1 MTTLQTS
8 QRDAYKKIDE
18 RINKGNQLLE
28 VNITDSARLNSA
40 RADRRRWHD
49 FNKELLA
56 QLFSD
61 DRLSKEYERNSRIAV
76 MSVGYSSL
84 HEQIRDYKESIKRR
98 LNALISI
105 QERLEL
111 FSEPITLPDPAT
123 HVAPNIGQFVN
134 LHPKILNG
142 CTSLYEGGHF
152 GEAVEKGF
160 KIVRD
165 RLRTITGYE
174 TGSEAFGKG
183 GLHINGSIAPHVDQ
197 DFQNAVKFL
206 AMAIDNFR
214 NEKAHSSDGGV
225 SSPERAYEYL
235 ALTSLAMHHLDNAEV
250 RTR

>member
-1 MTTLQTS
+1 MTTLQIS
-8 QRDAYKKIDE
+8 RGSASKKIQE
-18 RINKGNQLLE
+18 RIDKGNQLLG
-28 VNITDSARLNSA
+28 VAITDLARLDAA

-49 FNKELLA
+49 FNKELLG

-61 DRLSKEYERNSRIAV
+61 DRLSKEYERNSHMAIV
-76 MSVGYSSL
+76 SMGYSSL
-84 HEQIRDYKESIKRR
+84 GEQIQDHKEAVQRR
-98 LNALISI
+98 LNALASI

-111 FSEPITLPDPAT
+111 FPEPAASGGSTYAASGPGHFD
-123 HVAPNIGQFVN
+123 N
-134 LHPKILNG
+134 LHHEILRG
-142 CTSLYEGGHF
+142 CTALYEGNHF

-165 RLRTITGYE
+165 RLRTITGHE

-183 GLHINGSIAPHVDQ
+183 GLYINGSIAPHVDY

-206 AMAIDNFR
+206 TMAIDNFR

-225 SSPERAYEYL
+225 ASPERAYEYL
-235 ALTSLAMHHLDNAEV
+235 ALSSLAMHHLDKAEV

>member
-1 MTTLQTS
+1 MATLQIS
-8 QRDAYKKIDE
+8 REDAHKKIEE

-28 VNITDSARLNSA
+28 VAVTDSTRLHSA

-61 DRLSKEYERNSRIAV
+61 DRLSKEYERGSHLAV
-76 MSVGYSSL
+76 VSMGYSSL
-84 HEQIRDYKESIKRR
+84 SEQIQDYRESIQRR
-98 LNALISI
+98 LNALTSI
-105 QERLEL
+105 LERLEL
-111 FSEPITLPDPAT
+111 FPESTTLVDSTCRALVPE
-123 HVAPNIGQFVN
+123 HFSN
-134 LHPKILNG
+134 LHRAIRRG
-142 CTSLYEGGHF
+142 CTPLYEGGHF

-183 GLHINGSIAPHVDQ
+183 GLYINGSIAPHVDY

-206 AMAIDNFR
+206 TMAIDNFR

-225 SSPERAYEYL
+225 ASPERAYEYL
-235 ALTSLAMHHLDNAEV
+235 ALSSLAMHHLDKAEV
-250 RTR
+250 RPH